1 MINLNYEKIRKYCLI
16 YITLPVIIFLLGWIR
31 PQFSIIATILLL
43 FSAYTI
49 IKQKKTS
56 EKKLELSYKMLFVL
70 CLIALVWCLFAG
82 QGGYYYQSADYDC
95 RNAIF
100 RDLINF
106 KWPVIYKYNDTALV
120 YYIGYWMPAALVGKI
135 AFWVSNSASV
145 AWAVGNFALLI
156 WSSCGVI
163 LVFLLLITTV
173 KADTRKKMIAT
184 SLLFIFFS
192 GCDALGYLLFK
203 NGFAWHIEWW
213 ASIYQF
219 SSITT
224 CLFWVFNQTVIS
236 WIIILCLI
244 NEKSVKNF
252 AYIGVMA
259 LPSGPFPFIGIFVY
273 CICIA
278 AKYGVNAMK
287 HNKIKE
293 FIKNIFTIQNI
304 FSCVV
309 IVPIYLLYY
318 SSNAAM
324 SGSGN
329 NSNGSLTFYWNQ
341 IDCNLIDE
349 LFRYTM
355 FLILEVGVYA
365 VIIYKTNKKNI
376 LFYITIISLMII
388 PLFRMCNSADFAMRV
403 SIPAITVLGYMV
415 IDYLVNHFND
425 LKATKQCKKYAYIL
439 LLCIYLIGSVTPI
452 VEFARGIHYVTYY
465 NKIDLVCDDI
475 KTFNRYGKFDNFTT
489 LKYCDKPFYEYL
501 AK

>member
-16 YITLPVIIFLLGWIR
+16 YITLPVIVFLLGWIK
-31 PQFSIIATILLL
+31 PQYSIVASVLLL
-43 FSAYTI
+43 FSAYVI
-49 IKQKKTS
+49 FKQKKNP
-56 EKKLELSYKMLFVL
+56 EKSLTLSFNMLAVL
-70 CLIALVWCLFAG
+70 CLIALVWCFFAG

-106 KWPVIYKYNDTALV
+106 KWPVIYKYNNTALV
-120 YYIGYWMPAALVGKI
+120 YYIGYWMPAALIGKI
-135 AFWVSNSASV
+135 AFWVSGSASV

-156 WSSCGVI
+156 WSTCGVL

-173 KADTRKKMIAT
+173 KANTRKKMIAT
-184 SLLFIFFS
+184 SLLFMFFS

-213 ASIYQF
+213 ASYYQF

-236 WIIILCLI
+236 WIIILCII
-244 NEKSVKNF
+244 NEKSVKNL
-252 AYIGVMA
+252 AYIGIMA
-259 LPSGPFPFIGIFVY
+259 LPSGPFPFLGIFVY

-278 AKYGVNAMK
+278 AKHGVKAIK
-287 HNKIKE
+287 QSKTKE
-293 FIKNIFTIQNI
+293 FIKDIFTLQNI
-304 FSCVV
+304 ASCLV

-318 SSNAAM
+318 SSNSAM

-329 NSNGSLTFYWNQ
+329 NTNGNLTFYWNE
-341 IDCNLIDE
+341 INCNFTVE
-349 LFRYTM
+349 LFRYIM
-355 FLILEVGVYA
+355 FLLLEVGVYA
-365 VIIYKTNKKNI
+365 VIIYKKNKNNI

-403 SIPAITVLGYMV
+403 SIPGITVLGCMV
-415 IDYLVNHFND
+415 IDYLVNNFND
-425 LKATKQCKKYAYIL
+425 LKATKKCKKYAYIL
-439 LLCIYLIGSVTPI
+439 LLSIYLIGSVTPI
-452 VEFARGIHYVTYY
+452 VEFGRGIHYVTYY
-465 NKIDLVCDDI
+465 KKMDLVCDDI
-475 KTFNRYGKFDNFTT
+475 KTFNRNGRFDNFITS
-489 LKYCDKPFYEYL
+489 KYSEKPFYKYL

>member
-1 MINLNYEKIRKYCLI
+1 MINLSYEKIRKYCLI

-31 PQFSIIATILLL
+31 LQYSIVASIMLL
-43 FSAYTI
+43 FAVYTI
-49 IKQKKTS
+49 FKQKKNP
-56 EKKLELSYKMLFVL
+56 EKNLALSFKMLAVL
-70 CLIALVWCLFAG
+70 GLIALVWCFFAG

-106 KWPVIYKYNDTALV
+106 KWPVIYKYNNTALV
-120 YYIGYWMPAALVGKI
+120 YYIGYWMPAALVGKF
-135 AFWVSNSASV
+135 AFLVSNSTSV

-156 WSSCGVI
+156 WSTCGVL

-173 KADTRKKMIAT
+173 KANTRKKMIAT

-213 ASIYQF
+213 ASFYQF

-259 LPSGPFPFIGIFVY
+259 LPSGPFPFLGIFIY

-278 AKYGVNAMK
+278 MKHGLKAMK
-287 HNKIKE
+287 QKEIKG
-293 FIKNIFTIQNI
+293 FIKDIFTIQNI
-304 FSCVV
+304 FSCLV

-318 SSNAAM
+318 SSNSAM
-324 SGSGN
+324 NSSGN
-329 NSNGSLTFYWNQ
+329 NSNGGFGFYWDQ
-341 IDCNLIDE
+341 INCNLTTE
-349 LFRYTM
+349 LLRYSM

-365 VIIYKTNKKNI
+365 VVIYKKNKKNI
-376 LFYITIISLMII
+376 LFYITVISLMII
-388 PLFRMCNSADFAMRV
+388 PLFRMCDSADFAMRV
-403 SIPAITVLGYMV
+403 SIPAITVLGFMV
-415 IDYLVNHFND
+415 IDYLVNNFND
-425 LKATKQCKKYAYIL
+425 LKTTKKCKKYTYIL
-439 LLCIYLIGSVTPI
+439 LLTIYLIGSVTPI
-452 VEFARGIHYVTYY
+452 MEFGRGIHNVIYY
-465 NKIDLVCDDI
+465 KKIDLVSDDI

-489 LKYCDKPFYEYL
+489 LKYSEKPFYKYF

>member
-31 PQFSIIATILLL
+31 PQYSILATVMLL
-43 FSAYTI
+43 FSVYTI
-49 IKQKKTS
+49 FKQKKS
-56 EKKLELSYKMLFVL
+56 PVKNLQLSYKMLVVL
-70 CLIALVWCLFAG
+70 CLIALVWCFLAG
-82 QGGYYYQSADYDC
+82 QGGYYYQSPDYDC

-106 KWPVIYKYNDTALV
+106 KWPVVYQFNNTALV
-120 YYIGYWMPAALVGKI
+120 YYIGYWMPAALIGKF
-135 AFWVSNSASV
+135 AFLLTNSASV

-156 WSSCGVI
+156 WSCCGVM

-173 KADTRKKMIAT
+173 KANTRKKMLAT

-192 GCDALGYLLFK
+192 GCDALGFLLFK

-213 ASIYQF
+213 ASVYQF

-244 NEKSVKNF
+244 NEKSIKNF

-259 LPSGPFPFIGIFVY
+259 LPAGPFPFLGIFIY

-278 AKYGVNAMK
+278 TK
-287 HNKIKE
+287 HGIIAIKQKEIKE
-293 FIKNIFTIQNI
+293 FMKDIFTVQNI
-304 FSCVV
+304 FSCLV

-318 SSNAAM
+318 KSNAAM
-324 SGSGN
+324 SGN
-329 NSNGSLTFYWNQ
+329 DSNGGLSFYWDQ
-341 IDCNLIDE
+341 INCNLTEE
-349 LFRYTM
+349 LLRYTM
-355 FLILEVGVYA
+355 FLILEVGVFA
-365 VIIYKTNKKNI
+365 VMIYKKNKKNI

-403 SIPAITVLGYMV
+403 SIPAITVLGVMV
-415 IDYLVNHFND
+415 IDYLVNNFND
-425 LKATKQCKKYAYIL
+425 LKATKKCKKYAYIL
-439 LLCIYLIGSVTPI
+439 LLSIYLIGSVTPI
-452 VEFARGIHYVTYY
+452 VEFGRGIHYVIYY
-465 NKIDLVCDDI
+465 KKIDLVCDDI
-475 KTFNRYGKFDNFTT
+475 KTFNRNGRFDNFITS
-489 LKYCDKPFYEYL
+489 KYSEKPFYKYL

>member
-1 MINLNYEKIRKYCLI
+1 MIDLNYEKIRKYCLI
-16 YITLPVIIFLLGWIR
+16 YITLPVIIFLLGWIK
-31 PQFSIIATILLL
+31 PQFSIIATMLLL
-43 FSAYTI
+43 FSTYII
-49 IKQKKTS
+49 IKQKKNP
-56 EKKLELSYKMLFVL
+56 EKSVTLSFKMLAVL

-82 QGGYYYQSADYDC
+82 QGGYYYQSDDYGC

-120 YYIGYWMPAALVGKI
+120 YYIGYWMPAAFVGKI
-135 AFWVSNSASV
+135 AFLVSGSASV

-156 WSSCGVI
+156 WSTCGVL

-173 KADTRKKMIAT
+173 KANTRKKMLAT
-184 SLLFIFFS
+184 SFLFIFFS

-203 NGFAWHIEWW
+203 NGLAWHIEWW

-244 NEKSVKNF
+244 NEKSIKNF

-259 LPSGPFPFIGIFVY
+259 LPSGPFPFLGIFVY

-278 AKYGVNAMK
+278 TKYGIRAIQQKVT
-287 HNKIKE
+287 KE
-293 FIKNIFTIQNI
+293 FIKDIFTIQNI
-304 FSCVV
+304 SACLV

-318 SSNAAM
+318 KSNAAM
-324 SGSGN
+324 SGN
-329 NSNGSLTFYWNQ
+329 DSNGGFGFYWNQ
-341 IDCNLIDE
+341 INCNFTDE
-349 LFRYTM
+349 LFRYVM
-355 FLILEVGVYA
+355 FIILEVAVYA
-365 VIIYKTNKKNI
+365 VIIYKKNKNNI

-403 SIPAITVLGYMV
+403 SIPAITVLGVMV
-415 IDYLVNHFND
+415 IDYLVNNFND
-425 LKATKQCKKYAYIL
+425 LKATKKCRKYAYIL
-439 LLCIYLIGSVTPI
+439 LLSIYLIGSVTPI
-452 VEFARGIHYVTYY
+452 IEFARGIHYVIYY

-475 KTFNRYGKFDNFTT
+475 KTFNRNGKFDNFTT
-489 LKYCDKPFYEYL
+489 VKYSEKQFYKYL

>member
-31 PQFSIIATILLL
+31 LQYSVIASVLLL

-49 IKQKKTS
+49 LKQKNTS
-56 EKKLELSYKMLFVL
+56 EKSIKLSYKMLGVL
-70 CLIALVWCLFAG
+70 CLIALVWCFFAG

-106 KWPVIYKYNDTALV
+106 KWPVIYKFNNTALV

-135 AFWVSNSASV
+135 AFLVSGSASI
-145 AWAVGNFALLI
+145 AWAVGNFALFI
-156 WSSCGVI
+156 WSTCGVV
-163 LVFLLLITTV
+163 LVFLLLISTV
-173 KADTRKKMIAT
+173 KANTRKKMVAT

-213 ASIYQF
+213 AGIYQF

-244 NEKSVKNF
+244 NEKSIKNF

-259 LPSGPFPFIGIFVY
+259 LPAGPFPFLGIFIY

-278 AKYGVNAMK
+278 AKHGVKAIK
-287 HNKIKE
+287 QNKIKE
-293 FIKNIFTIQNI
+293 FLKDIFTPQNI
-304 FSCVV
+304 FSCLV

-324 SGSGN
+324 SSGGSD
-329 NSNGSLTFYWNQ
+329 SNGGINFYWNE
-341 IDCNLIDE
+341 INCNLTDE
-349 LFRYTM
+349 LFRYAM
-355 FLILEVGVYA
+355 FLLLEVAVYA
-365 VIIYKTNKKNI
+365 ILIYKKNKKNI

-403 SIPAITVLGYMV
+403 SIPGITVLGFMV
-415 IDYLVNHFND
+415 IDYLINNFND
-425 LKATKQCKKYAYIL
+425 LKATKKCKKYTYIL
-439 LLCIYLIGSVTPI
+439 LLTIYLIGSVTPMI
-452 VEFARGIHYVTYY
+452 EFGRGIHNVIIYK
-465 NKIDLVCDDI
+465 KIDLVCDDI
-475 KTFNRYGKFDNFTT
+475 KTFNRSGRFDNFITS
-489 LKYCDKPFYEYL
+489 KYSEKPFYKYL